1 MNGGEA
7 NAAPEAPLGI
17 KTDTSKIWRV
27 IFKLPAQRL
36 DWPVKPLCSKDS
48 LRCAEFLLLSFTFG
62 KTNSR
67 GKPTKHA

>member
-1 MNGGEA
+1 MAGKQT
-7 NAAPEAPLGI
+7 PHREAPHGI

-48 LRCAEFLLLSFTFG
+48 LGCAEFLLLSFTFG